1 MDAKAKTTTL
11 DLGAEF
17 PAMRMVR
24 TGRHVRMMGKLTFWL
39 LLISV
44 IAMVF
49 APWQQTARGTGTVVA
64 VDPQDRAQPFLSP
77 TKGII
82 SYVKPDLREG
92 SFVTEGELLMR
103 LKPIA
108 ESGVDQIDTQLA
120 AVEQKRENAIASI
133 TVAEQQE
140 QLQLLGGQ
148 NLVQSL
154 DKEFEETEKKWEQ
167 AKNEVVSLQAE
178 LEDKRNQLRIAE
190 DVAQRGLIPREEL
203 FSKQRAAESAQAKV
217 LKAENAVLGAYA
229 ALVAKE
235 EEIEA
240 KKRDIEVKNREMNQ
254 KVLELNQKLRTIDK
268 EYSEVDIKRDEFTR
282 LEITAPRTGLIQQW
296 NGVIGSD
303 AIKEGDQ
310 LFVIVPETDNLGVE
324 MKVSGNDL
332 PLIHEGDSVRL
343 QFEGWPAVQFVGW
356 PSVAIGTFGGKVNR
370 VFPTDDGK
378 GFFRVL
384 VVPDQQKEGE
394 NDWPDDR
401 YLRQGVRAN
410 GWVLLKQVPLGYEI
424 WRQLNGFPPVIAD
437 DEPGKTKEKAP
448 KVKLPKV

>member
-39 LLISV
+39 LLITV
-44 IAMVF
+44 IAMIF
-49 APWQQTARGTGTVVA
+49 APWQQAAPGFGVVLA
-64 VDPQDRAQPFLSP
+64 VDPQDRAQPYLSP

-92 SFVTEGELLMR
+92 SYVTEGELLMR

-108 ESGVDQIDTQLA
+108 ESGVMQIDTQLEA
-120 AVEQKRENAIASI
+120 IKQKRENAIASI
-133 TVAEQQE
+133 KVAEQQE
-140 QLQLLGGQ
+140 ELQREGGK

-154 DKEFEETEKKWEQ
+154 DKDFEAANKKWQQ
-167 AKNEVVSLQAE
+167 AKNEVDALQAD
-178 LEDKRNQLRIAE
+178 LRDKRNKLNIDESIAT
-190 DVAQRGLIPREEL
+190 RGLISRGELVSSRE
-203 FSKQRAAESAQAKV
+203 AAEAAWNKV
-217 LKAENAVLGAYA
+217 LKAENAVDEAFA
-229 ALVAKE
+229 ALRSKE

-240 KKRDIEVKNREMNQ
+240 KKRDIDVKNREMNQ
-254 KVLELNQKLRTIDK
+254 KVIELNQKLRTIEK
-268 EYSEVDIKRDEFTR
+268 EYSEVDVKRDEFTR
-282 LEITAPRTGLIQQW
+282 LEIKAPRTGLIQQW

-310 LFVIVPETDNLGVE
+310 LFVIVPETDKLAVE

-332 PLIHEGDSVRL
+332 PLIHEGDPVQV

-356 PSVAIGTFGGKVNR
+356 PSVAIGSFSGKVNR

-378 GFFRVL
+378 GYFRVL
-384 VVPDQQKEGE
+384 VVPDQEKEAE
-394 NDWPDDR
+394 NPWPDDR

-410 GWVLLKQVPLGYEI
+410 GWVLLREVALGYEI

-437 DEPGKTKEKAP
+437 DETDMKKEKGP
-448 KVKLPKV
+448 KVKLPKA